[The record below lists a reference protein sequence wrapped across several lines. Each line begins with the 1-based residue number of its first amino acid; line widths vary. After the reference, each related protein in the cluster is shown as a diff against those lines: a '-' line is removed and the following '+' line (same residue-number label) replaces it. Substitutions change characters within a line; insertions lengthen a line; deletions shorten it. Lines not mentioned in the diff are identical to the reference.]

1 VLRQWLHTLFENH
14 MPKPNTFTGVLFG
27 AIGGFTT
34 MLANAG
40 GPAWQMHLLPQ
51 RLDKLTYVGT
61 VTILFAVS
69 NVLKI
74 PAFAS
79 LGYLTLDNLLIG
91 TVLIPVAVV
100 ANYLGIWLVRK
111 TSPEMFFRIAY
122 VLMFFIALE
131 LIRGSVVELWWK

>member
-1 VLRQWLHTLFENH
+1 
-14 MPKPNTFTGVLFG
+14 
-27 AIGGFTT
+27 
-34 MLANAG
+34 
-40 GPAWQMHLLPQ
+40 MHLLPQ